1 MDMRNMDTWH
11 YTSGGMSKRQKKV
24 VEQALEKGFWPAGH
38 YVGIREPWEL
48 VCMDCNTVITT
59 TYSKFIQK
67 GFKCKVCHPL
77 KFDAEIQVMLQAN
90 LKPLEPYSGNSANI
104 WKSQCLLCGRECFP
118 RYYDVSKRKKG
129 GCKPC
134 SLFPS
139 PETAIESVEIMRK
152 ANLEP
157 LIPFTTVSA
166 PWKCRCMKCGET
178 VSSSLHNVRRGHG
191 GCVYCQVAA
200 FKPSKPAYLYF
211 IHHNELASF
220 KIGIGNIGSV
230 NDRLKSHINDG
241 WTVILRHDF
250 ELGKTAIT
258 IEKAILKWVRNDLK
272 IPIHLVNSQFKH
284 GGASETFSDDS
295 VSQLTIEK
303 KIKIMILEHTK

>member
-1 MDMRNMDTWH
+1 MDTPNMDTWH

-48 VCMDCNTVITT
+48 VCMECNSVIET

-77 KFDAEIQVMLQAN
+77 NFDAELQVMLQAN

-104 WKSQCLLCGRECFP
+104 WKSQCLLCGQECFP

-134 SLFPS
+134 SLIPS
-139 PETAIESVEIMRK
+139 PETASESIEIMRK

-157 LIPFTTVSA
+157 LTPFTTVSA
-166 PWKCRCMKCGET
+166 SWECRCMKCGET
-178 VSSSLHNVRRGHG
+178 VSPSLHNVRRGHG

-220 KIGIGNIGSV
+220 KIGIGNVGSV
-230 NDRLKSHINDG
+230 NDRLKSHINAG
-241 WTVILRHDF
+241 WTVISRHDF

-258 IEKAILKWVRNDLK
+258 IEKAILKWIRNDLK

-284 GGASETFSDDS
+284 GGASETFSDES
-295 VSQLTIEK
+295 VSQLTIQN
-303 KIKIMILEHTK
+303 KINEMILKHMK